1 MGFGFYF
8 CCLELGDW
16 IRVSFVREWDIFSSE
31 KVTDL
36 NLCGHNVQWK
46 FLILAKDSWS
56 LTLIPSSSNADALG
70 PSQPQSE
77 TQQSTT
83 FLLFLLF
90 IHQLINQQII
100 SALLQCTVMLCMEN
114 SDTEEIF
121 TAVIFTALVKYC
133 KMPQNGSSAP
143 GTSKLNRSHHHH
155 LDKLEMNGGKSMLC
169 WWLKIAFHVSRSIC
183 HLGLFQGGGISI
195 SSHLQVIVTVEQFAE
210 CVCVLWRC
218 GTSQGLYTYG

>member
-1 MGFGFYF
+1 MSSENFWFWRKTADRWLSFPHRQMPMLWDRASLRVRLNNQPPFYSFYF
-8 CCLELGDW
+8 SSTNWL
-16 IRVSFVREWDIFSSE
+16 INKSFQ
-31 KVTDL
+31 L
-36 NLCGHNVQWK
+36 YYNVQLCFVWRTV
-46 FLILAKDSWS
+46 ILKKYVWPTKS
-56 LTLIPSSSNADALG
+56 
-70 PSQPQSE
+70 
-77 TQQSTT
+77 
-83 FLLFLLF
+83 
-90 IHQLINQQII
+90 
-100 SALLQCTVMLCMEN
+100 V
-114 SDTEEIF
+114 IF